1 MCAER
6 KPGRSSQRS
15 SWHLNR
21 GSEVKKHVIF
31 GWSIYFA
38 GLAIWLYGYFT
49 TGHPSFIDWHAYTPR
64 WIADFI
70 PNMESEIGMALM
82 FASMVPMYWP
92 HRS

>member
-1 MCAER
+1 MR
-6 KPGRSSQRS
+6 KR
-15 SWHLNR
+15 
-21 GSEVKKHVIF
+21 VIF

-49 TGHPSFIDWHAYTPR
+49 TGHPSFINWHAYTPR

-70 PNMESEIGMALM
+70 PNMESEIGMVLM

-92 HRS
+92 LGRDAPTTTPRGGLSEILLDVFD